1 MILTP
6 DSQEENFSEIK
17 NLFNFPKLLSAIE
30 LEKQEKIS
38 ETTQKYLRG
47 VLQEGSTKKVAQKC
61 YVEEKTVSVNLSKEI
76 VPYLKAIL
84 ELPELSRIFWRNIP
98 KKLKEKG
105 FMKPQDNT
113 SKLSIKSRDQI
124 SFDDSLYINRPPIES
139 QCYEEILKE
148 GELIR
153 IKAPPKMGKTS
164 LLNKILCYATTQG
177 YKIVRFSLL
186 QLNESTLKNQS
197 KFLFSFCYNV
207 SRFLKVEIK
216 TNDYWSESYG
226 SNDNCTYYFE
236 DYLLPQIDVP
246 IVIGLDNLERVFPY
260 QEVATDFCSLLRS
273 WYEEGKIMDTWKKIR
288 LVIIHS
294 TEAYPNLDINKS
306 PFNIGLSIRLSDLT
320 EEQVY
325 ELALAN
331 QLNISKIDIKKLMS
345 IVEGHPYLLQTAFK
359 HLKIY
364 SDSRLDEIL
373 DTATTEAGIYKSH
386 LRELRH
392 SLQENPN
399 LIESMKMVANSIE
412 AVNLGENEAFKLEN
426 LGLVHRENNNVVA
439 KCHLY
444 RLYFQEHL

>member
-1 MILTP
+1 MILTS
-6 DSQEENFSEIK
+6 DSQEENFSEIE

-105 FMKPQDNT
+105 FMKPQENT

-197 KFLFSFCYNV
+197 KFLFSYFYFLFAIMLVV
-207 SRFLKVEIK
+207 S
-216 TNDYWSESYG
+216 
-226 SNDNCTYYFE
+226 
-236 DYLLPQIDVP
+236 
-246 IVIGLDNLERVFPY
+246 
-260 QEVATDFCSLLRS
+260 
-273 WYEEGKIMDTWKKIR
+273 
-288 LVIIHS
+288 
-294 TEAYPNLDINKS
+294 
-306 PFNIGLSIRLSDLT
+306 
-320 EEQVY
+320 
-325 ELALAN
+325 
-331 QLNISKIDIKKLMS
+331 
-345 IVEGHPYLLQTAFK
+345 
-359 HLKIY
+359 
-364 SDSRLDEIL
+364 
-373 DTATTEAGIYKSH
+373 
-386 LRELRH
+386 
-392 SLQENPN
+392 
-399 LIESMKMVANSIE
+399 
-412 AVNLGENEAFKLEN
+412 
-426 LGLVHRENNNVVA
+426 
-439 KCHLY
+439 
-444 RLYFQEHL
+444 